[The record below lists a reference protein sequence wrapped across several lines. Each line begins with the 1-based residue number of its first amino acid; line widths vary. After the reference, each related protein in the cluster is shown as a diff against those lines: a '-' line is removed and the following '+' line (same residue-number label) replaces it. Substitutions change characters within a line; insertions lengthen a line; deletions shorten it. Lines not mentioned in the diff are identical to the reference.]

1 MRGRSTT
8 WSRRAAARSASQVS
22 CRSASEGLHRRLVS
36 SLVGVCVILTGLC
49 LGSAWSKSGSHSQVS
64 LVKVCVT
71 RRSAWSRSVSLTGQS
86 GQGLCRTGQS
96 CQGLCHTGQSCQGL
110 FHTHRSSWS
119 RSVSQVSLAKV
130 CVTGQ
135 PGQGLCFRPA
145 WSRSVSQVNLV
156 KVCVIQVNL
165 VKVYVTGQPGQS
177 VCHRSA
183 WSRSVSQVNL
193 VKVSVTGQPGHGLCH
208 RSSWSKS
215 VSQVSLVKVC
225 VSDQS
230 VLVGMSVTCLP
241 SYSPG
246 LPLLKHCWKHSM
258 PVFSVNWLY
267 LLGCNF
273 NQAEEWTFYSQGKP
287 AATWLHYTIMTRV
300 HFLGACGVR

>member
-110 FHTHRSSWS
+110 CHTHRSSWS

-135 PGQGLCFRPA
+135 PGQGLCFRP
-145 WSRSVSQVNLV
+145 
-156 KVCVIQVNL
+156 
-165 VKVYVTGQPGQS
+165 
-177 VCHRSA
+177 A